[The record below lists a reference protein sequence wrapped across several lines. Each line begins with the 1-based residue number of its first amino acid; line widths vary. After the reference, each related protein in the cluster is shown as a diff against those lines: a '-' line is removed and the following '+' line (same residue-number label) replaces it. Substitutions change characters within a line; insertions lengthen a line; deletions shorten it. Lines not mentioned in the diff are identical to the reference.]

1 MAILKLSTKKCELK
15 AYLFVLTCER
25 MDKKPIILFDGICN
39 LCNSAIQTVIKHDPD
54 GKFQFASLQSN
65 EGQKLLQQYQLP
77 VNNFTSFVLI
87 QNGDV
92 YTKSTGALKV
102 AKQINGWWKLLYV
115 FIILPKFIR
124 DPVYNWIA
132 NNRYKWFGKKD
143 ECMIPTP
150 ELKARFL

>member
-1 MAILKLSTKKCELK
+1 
-15 AYLFVLTCER
+15 
-25 MDKKPIILFDGICN
+25 MDKKPIILFDGVCN
-39 LCNSAIQTVIKHDPD
+39 LCNKAVQTVIKHDPQ
-54 GKFQFASLQSN
+54 GKFLFASLQSG
-65 EGQKLLQQYQLP
+65 EGQKLLQQFQLP

-87 QNGDV
+87 QSGNV

-102 AKQINGWWKLLYV
+102 AKQINGWWQLLYI
-115 FIILPKFIR
+115 FIVVPKFIR

-143 ECMIPTP
+143 ECMIPAT

>member
-1 MAILKLSTKKCELK
+1 
-15 AYLFVLTCER
+15 

>member
-1 MAILKLSTKKCELK
+1 MV
-15 AYLFVLTCER
+15 YFFVLTCDR
-25 MDKKPIILFDGICN
+25 MDKKAIILFDGICN
-39 LCNSAIQTVIKHDPD
+39 LCNGAVQTVIKHDPD

-77 VNNFTSFVLI
+77 ANNFNSFVLI
-87 QNGDV
+87 QNGNV
-92 YTKSTGALKV
+92 YTKSTGALRV

-115 FIILPKFIR
+115 FIVLPKFIR

-132 NNRYKWFGKKD
+132 NNRYKWFGKHD

>member
-1 MAILKLSTKKCELK
+1 
-15 AYLFVLTCER
+15 
-25 MDKKPIILFDGICN
+25 MDKKAIILFDGICN
-39 LCNSAIQTVIKHDPD
+39 LCNGAVQTVIKHDPD
-54 GKFQFASLQSN
+54 GKFQFASLQSD
-65 EGQKLLQQYQLP
+65 EGQRLLQQYQLP

-87 QNGDV
+87 QNGNV

-102 AKQINGWWKLLYV
+102 AKQINGWWKLLSF